1 MDETWNRY
9 TTAGIRGERRPTDR
23 VELGPNAEPGLDRKL
38 LGDVDGLR
46 ILELGTG
53 AGHSAI
59 ALARNGAKVVAC
71 DPDAEQIT
79 RARANVE
86 AAEVHVEL
94 HNADHADLAFLHAD
108 VFDAVV
114 SVHALAAV
122 DDLARVFRQVH
133 RVLKADRPLLMSFPH
148 PAALMVETDNPEQIT
163 SAYGDGGTLGVG
175 HNLTHRRS
183 ISDIFT
189 KLTRSNY
196 RVDQLLEPTTDGNHP
211 ASLIVR
217 ARKLG
222 T

>member
-1 MDETWNRY
+1 MDETWMRY
-9 TTAGIRGERRPTDR
+9 TTAGVRGERRPTDH
-23 VELGPNAEPGLDRKL
+23 VELGPGDVVGLDRKL

-53 AGHSAI
+53 AGHNAI
-59 ALARNGAKVVAC
+59 ALARAGAKVVAC

-79 RARANVE
+79 RARTNVE
-86 AAEVHVEL
+86 TAEVHVEL
-94 HNADHADLAFLHAD
+94 HNADHADLAFLRAD
-108 VFDAVV
+108 VFDAVL

-133 RVLKADRPLLMSFPH
+133 RVLKADRPLLMTFPH
-148 PAALMVETDNPEQIT
+148 PASLMVDVDQPTQIT
-163 SAYGDGGTLGVG
+163 SNYGDQGTIGVG

-183 ISDIFT
+183 VSDIFT
-189 KLTRSNY
+189 KLNRSNF
-196 RVDQLLEPTTDGNHP
+196 RVDQLLEPAGDGAHP
-211 ASLIVR
+211 ASLILR